1 MSSVDPFELRE
12 SLPRNKREKALTFAE
27 FNDIISK
34 HMEEVEN
41 WPPSMWGFTRE
52 DFLDSLEELREKARE
67 KCHC

>member
-1 MSSVDPFELRE
+1 MNDVDPFEIPGVP
-12 SLPRNKREKALTFAE
+12 SKKKREKPLTFAD

-52 DFLDSLEELREKARE
+52 DFLDSLEGLREKARE